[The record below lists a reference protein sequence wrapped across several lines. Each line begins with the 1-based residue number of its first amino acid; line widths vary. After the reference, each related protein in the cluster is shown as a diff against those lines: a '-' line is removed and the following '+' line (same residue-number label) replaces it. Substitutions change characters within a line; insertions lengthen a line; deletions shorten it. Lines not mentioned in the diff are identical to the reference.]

1 MMNDAAQESRRPGAG
16 FVVAALGAIGVLLA
30 LGTWQLDRLQWK
42 RALVAERQAIASQ
55 PPTNVTAAA
64 AVTVTDYQPVS
75 LTGTLRHDAEMLIGP
90 RVRKGR
96 PGWRVVTPLGL
107 AGGGLVLVDRGWV
120 SVKHKTPVL
129 RSAGQV
135 TGVVTI
141 VGFARL
147 PGPRGRFMP
156 DNEPEKGQWFR
167 VSPDEMAAARK
178 LDHVAGWWL
187 VAGAAP
193 NPGGWPKGGA
203 AIAALPDN
211 HLRYAF
217 IWYALALAASVIATM
232 VWVRGRR

>member
-1 MMNDAAQESRRPGAG
+1 MNDTTQGARRPGAG
-16 FVVAALGAIGVLLA
+16 FVVVALGAIGVLLA

-42 RALVAERQAIASQ
+42 RALIVERQAIASQ
-55 PPTNVTAAA
+55 PPINATATT
-64 AVTVTDYQPVS
+64 AVTQHQPVS
-75 LTGTLRHDAEMLIGP
+75 LIGTLRHDAEMLVGP

-96 PGWRVVTPLGL
+96 PGWRVVTPLDL
-107 AGGGLVLVDRGWV
+107 AGGGTVLVDRGWV

-135 TGVVTI
+135 TGVVKI
-141 VGFARL
+141 VGFARS

-156 DNEPEKGQWFR
+156 DNQPEKGQWFR
-167 VSPDEMAAARK
+167 VSPDKMTAARK
-178 LDHVAGWWL
+178 LGSVAGWWL

-211 HLRYAF
+211 HLRYAI
-217 IWYALALAASVIATM
+217 IWYGLALAASVIATM
-232 VWVRGRR
+232 LWVRGRR